1 MVLRIILLFG
11 SGFTRNFSIGL
22 FSTSKTA
29 DADRLLPVRSTFL
42 LLIQVLPEH
51 KISSKV
57 VIMLVYWWVS
67 LLYPSFFDTSENIRY
82 DDILSGNSK
91 M

>member
-29 DADRLLPVRSTFL
+29 DADRLLPVRSTFFIINSSL
-42 LLIQVLPEH
+42 FRTKDII
-51 KISSKV
+51 KIDHP
-57 VIMLVYWWVS
+57 LV
-67 LLYPSFFDTSENIRY
+67 
-82 DDILSGNSK
+82 
-91 M
+91 